1 MSTYLNAN
9 IDEEM
14 KEMNFEHSSESANS
28 KKACCQQIQE
38 ITEHHAWG
46 WLPKMQWRKTSF
58 ISVSQIYRNAQ
69 SFDPTVEKTGDGEG
83 VYDSYHGDYGF
94 DKNDAQGGPFAKK
107 FILTTMKDQ
116 HRTRWTIWEFAEG

>member
-1 MSTYLNAN
+1 MSNHPSARSVIRRAAQCMNRHPPTPFSNSTSSLPTVYSPWKWVVLWGPPEMIGVDICRVAGSQWGIPQIMSTYLNAN

-46 WLPKMQWRKTSF
+46 
-58 ISVSQIYRNAQ
+58 
-69 SFDPTVEKTGDGEG
+69 
-83 VYDSYHGDYGF
+83 
-94 DKNDAQGGPFAKK
+94 
-107 FILTTMKDQ
+107 
-116 HRTRWTIWEFAEG
+116 